1 MNVKKFIKFCR
12 RIFNILPMRFQG
24 FFFGLVVMF
33 YMNITSSFI
42 SDINGI
48 FLRVLFGALLIVQ
61 SFYMVGY
68 NYKWLSEE

>member
-1 MNVKKFIKFCR
+1 
-12 RIFNILPMRFQG
+12 MRFQG